1 MNLAFLLG
9 DCTAKGGIEKVTM
22 TLASALCKH
31 TPTSIISL
39 YKSNSESSFEAN
51 EVPIT
56 YLKPRNE
63 KSMYNRTGKF
73 GVFFDLIY
81 VLLKA
86 SPLRKA
92 LRKNSSDVVISC
104 DIKMTVIALLA
115 TMFTP
120 RKVVVIEHFEYD
132 VPSYL
137 LKKIRKFIYRWV
149 SGVVILTDEDRNKY
163 SWFGNNKIHTIP
175 NIVSV
180 KHSLKSVN
188 KDKTVIAVGR
198 LCHQKGF
205 DLLISAWK
213 KVDNRSWNL
222 HIYGEGE
229 DEELLSNMIE
239 EYYLNNVKL
248 FPFTP
253 NIDEKY
259 QSSSIF
265 VLSSRFEG
273 LGMVLIEAL
282 AHKLPCISFD
292 CPAGPKTIIKHG
304 INGTL
309 VPTGDIEKL
318 ANAISEL
325 MESEELRNEFSRN
338 SIDSIK
344 EFSEVSV
351 VNKWNV
357 MLGGIYGEH

>member
-22 TLASALCKH
+22 TLASALCKD

-39 YKSNSESSFEAN
+39 YKSNSESSFDAN

-56 YLKPRNE
+56 YLNPRNE

-81 VLLKA
+81 VLIKA
-86 SPLRKA
+86 IPLRKA
-92 LRKNSSDVVISC
+92 LKEHDSDVVISC

-115 TMFTP
+115 TMLTS

-132 VPSYL
+132 VPNSI
-137 LKKIRKFIYRWV
+137 LKKIRKLIYRWV

-163 SWFGNNKIHTIP
+163 SWIGDNKIHTIP

-180 KHSLKSVN
+180 KHSLKLVSKKN
-188 KDKTVIAVGR
+188 TVIAVGR
-198 LCHQKGF
+198 MCHQKGF
-205 DLLISAWK
+205 DLLISAWN
-213 KVDNRSWNL
+213 KVNNSSWNL

-229 DEELLSNMIE
+229 DRELLHDMIE
-239 EYYLNNVKL
+239 KYSLNNVEL
-248 FPFTP
+248 FPFTQD
-253 NIDEKY
+253 IDGKY
-259 QSSSIF
+259 QSSSVF

-282 AHKLPCISFD
+282 AHELPCISFD
-292 CPAGPKTIIKHG
+292 CPAGPRTIIKHG
-304 INGTL
+304 VNGTL

-318 ANAISEL
+318 ADAISEL
-325 MESEELRNEFSRN
+325 IGSEELRDEYSRN

-351 VNKWNV
+351 VSKWNV
-357 MLGGIYGEH
+357 MLEGLYEKQ